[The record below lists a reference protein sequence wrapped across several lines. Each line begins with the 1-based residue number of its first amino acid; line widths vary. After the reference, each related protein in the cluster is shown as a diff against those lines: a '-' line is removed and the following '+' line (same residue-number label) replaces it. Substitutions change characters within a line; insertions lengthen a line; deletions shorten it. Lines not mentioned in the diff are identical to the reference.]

1 MSLPRRAMVLA
12 AGRGRRMRPLSDT
25 TPKPLI
31 EIAGR
36 SPLDRMLDRFAELE
50 LVVVNACHLAG
61 RIEEALA
68 RRRRPPLLLSRE
80 EAALDTGGGV
90 MRALP
95 HLAAGPLSGEAPDRE
110 APDDGRAFAVA
121 NGDVLLKEPGQPAL
135 QRLAAA
141 WNGAQMDALLLLVP
155 RAGAGGFAG
164 GGDFFLDAGGRPRRR
179 GGRREAPFVYAGM
192 QLVHPRLFVDA
203 PAGAFSFN
211 LLWDRAIGRGR
222 LRGAIHDGGWF
233 TVDRPAAIAAAERWL
248 EEGP

>member
-1 MSLPRRAMVLA
+1 MSAPRRAMVLA

-36 SPLDRMLDRFAELE
+36 SPLERMLDRFAELE

-95 HLAAGPLSGEAPDRE
+95 HLAAGRLPGD
-110 APDDGRAFAVA
+110 APDDDRAFAVA
-121 NGDVLLKEPGQPAL
+121 NGDVLLKEPGRPAL

-155 RAGAGGFAG
+155 RARAGGFAG
-164 GGDFFLDAGGRPRRR
+164 GGDFFLDAGGRPARR
-179 GGRREAPFVYAGM
+179 GGRQKAPFVYAGM
-192 QLVHPRLFVDA
+192 QLVHPRLFAAA

-211 LLWDRAIGRGR
+211 LLWDRAIDRGR

-248 EEGP
+248 EEEP

>member
-1 MSLPRRAMVLA
+1 MSAPRRAMVLA
-12 AGRGRRMRPLSDT
+12 AGRGQRMRPLSDT

-36 SPLDRMLDRFAELE
+36 SPLERMLDRFAGLE

-80 EAALDTGGGV
+80 EVALDTGGGV
-90 MRALP
+90 GRALP
-95 HLAAGPLSGEAPDRE
+95 HLAAGRPPGEAPDDE
-110 APDDGRAFAVA
+110 AFAVA

-141 WNGAQMDALLLLVP
+141 WNGGHMDALLLLVP
-155 RAGAGGFAG
+155 RARAGGFAG
-164 GGDFFLDAGGRPRRR
+164 GGDFFLDANGRLARR
-179 GGRREAPFVYAGM
+179 GARQLAPFVYAGM
-192 QLVHPRLFVDA
+192 QLVHPRLFADA
-203 PAGAFSFN
+203 PEGAFSFN
-211 LLWDRAIGRGR
+211 LLWDRAIARGR
-222 LRGAIHDGGWF
+222 LRGAVHDGGWF